1 MISFLDCKQ
10 KPRPIV
16 CHPQITFYLDRK
28 LLALFNLS
36 VFVIFKNGKKQD
48 SRRRSVQKREHEIVQ
63 GYKYIYLWI
72 LEKLFLAAASYNSL
86 EIQLKTYC
94 IVIHRKPPVFK
105 VKYFLKDYNNV
116 QYITNLHN
124 T

>member
-48 SRRRSVQKREHEIVQ
+48 RRRRSVQKREHEIVQ
-63 GYKYIYLWI
+63 GYKCIYGFWKNYL
-72 LEKLFLAAASYNSL
+72 SNSL
-86 EIQLKTYC
+86 EIQLNNVL

>member
-36 VFVIFKNGKKQD
+36 VFVIFKNGKKHD

-63 GYKYIYLWI
+63 GYKCIYGFWKNYL
-72 LEKLFLAAASYNSL
+72 SNSL
-86 EIQLKTYC
+86 EIQLKTCTMY
-94 IVIHRKPPVFK
+94 
-105 VKYFLKDYNNV
+105 L
-116 QYITNLHN
+116 
-124 T
+124 

>member
-1 MISFLDCKQ
+1 MGKN
-10 KPRPIV
+10 KTV
-16 CHPQITFYLDRK
+16 GGV
-28 LLALFNLS
+28 LFKSASMRLS
-36 VFVIFKNGKKQD
+36 KDTNTYIFMDFGKIILS
-48 SRRRSVQKREHEIVQ
+48 SRS
-63 GYKYIYLWI
+63 GPYI
-72 LEKLFLAAASYNSL
+72 SL
-86 EIQLKTYC
+86 EVQLKTF

>member
-36 VFVIFKNGKKQD
+36 VFVIFKNGNKQD
-48 SRRRSVQKREHEIVQ
+48 RRRRSVQKREHEIVQ
-63 GYKYIYLWI
+63 GYKYLYIYGFWKNYLSSTI
-72 LEKLFLAAASYNSL
+72 LEN
-86 EIQLKTYC
+86 QLKT
-94 IVIHRKPPVFK
+94 
-105 VKYFLKDYNNV
+105 
-116 QYITNLHN
+116 
-124 T
+124 

>member
-48 SRRRSVQKREHEIVQ
+48 RRRRSVQKREHATLQGRDIHMDLEIV
-63 GYKYIYLWI
+63 ISTV
-72 LEKLFLAAASYNSL
+72 EST
-86 EIQLKTYC
+86 LK
-94 IVIHRKPPVFK
+94 F
-105 VKYFLKDYNNV
+105 
-116 QYITNLHN
+116 
-124 T
+124 

>member
-48 SRRRSVQKREHEIVQ
+48 RRRRSVQKREHD
-63 GYKYIYLWI
+63 
-72 LEKLFLAAASYNSL
+72 SPR
-86 EIQLKTYC
+86 TYGFGN
-94 IVIHRKPPVFK
+94 R
-105 VKYFLKDYNNV
+105 
-116 QYITNLHN
+116 
-124 T
+124 

>member
-1 MISFLDCKQ
+1 MGKNKTVGGVLFKSASMRLSKDTNILIYGFWKN
-10 KPRPIV
+10 
-16 CHPQITFYLDRK
+16 YL
-28 LLALFNLS
+28 S
-36 VFVIFKNGKKQD
+36 
-48 SRRRSVQKREHEIVQ
+48 
-63 GYKYIYLWI
+63 
-72 LEKLFLAAASYNSL
+72 NSL
-86 EIQLKTYC
+86 ENLYNVL